1 MKKKTEELLRLIPDE
16 GFIKITR
23 DGEGK
28 ALSRQQKS
36 ALIRKGNEL
45 YNQGKYELAK
55 RIFITTGYS
64 DGLLRL
70 GDFYY
75 KKQQI
80 LEAFRM
86 YCLAPSKSKVEYMIE
101 SMAYVVKNW
110 LSEEQEKKG

>member
-16 GFIKITR
+16 GFIKLTR

-28 ALSRQQKS
+28 SLSRQQKT

-64 DGLLRL
+64 DGMLRL
-70 GDFYY
+70 GDLYY

-86 YCLAPSKSKVEYMIE
+86 YCLAPSKGKVDTMVEN
-101 SMAYVVKNW
+101 MAYVIKHW
-110 LSEEQEKKG
+110 LTEE

>member
-1 MKKKTEELLRLIPDE
+1 MEKKAEDLLRLIPDY

-23 DGEGK
+23 VGDAK
-28 ALSRQQKS
+28 WLSRKQKT

-45 YNQGKYELAK
+45 FNQGKYELAK

-70 GDFYY
+70 GDLYY
-75 KKQQI
+75 KRQQM

-86 YCLAPSKSKVEYMIE
+86 YCLAPSKGKVDTMIE
-101 SMAYVVKNW
+101 SMAYIIKNW
-110 LSEEQEKKG
+110 LSEA

>member
-1 MKKKTEELLRLIPDE
+1 MKKKTEELLRMIPKE

-23 DGEGK
+23 GGGGRSLTGE
-28 ALSRQQKS
+28 QKT

-55 RIFITTGYS
+55 RIFVTTGYS

-70 GDFYY
+70 GDLYY
-75 KKQQI
+75 KRKQI

-86 YCLAPSKSKVEYMIE
+86 YCLAPSKRKVDAMIE
-101 SMAYVVKNW
+101 NMAYIVKNW
-110 LSEEQEKKG
+110 LREDKKG

>member
-1 MKKKTEELLRLIPDE
+1 MEKKTEELLRLIPDE
-16 GFIKITR
+16 GFIKLTR

-28 ALSRQQKS
+28 ALSKQQKI

-64 DGLLRL
+64 DGLIRL
-70 GDFYY
+70 GDLYY

-86 YCLAPSKSKVEYMIE
+86 YCLAPSKGKVNTMIE
-101 SMAYVVKNW
+101 SMAYIVKNW
-110 LSEEQEKKG
+110 LTEDQK

>member
-1 MKKKTEELLRLIPDE
+1 MEKKTEELLRLIPDE
-16 GFIKITR
+16 GFIKLTR

-28 ALSRQQKS
+28 ALSKQQKI

-64 DGLLRL
+64 DGLIRL
-70 GDFYY
+70 GDLYY

-86 YCLAPSKSKVEYMIE
+86 YCLAPSKGKVNTMIE
-101 SMAYVVKNW
+101 SMAYIVKNW
-110 LSEEQEKKG
+110 LTED

>member
-1 MKKKTEELLRLIPDE
+1 MNKKEKELLQLIPDE

-23 DGEGK
+23 DGDSK
-28 ALSRQQKS
+28 SLSRQQKA

-70 GDFYY
+70 GDLYY
-75 KKQQI
+75 KRQQI

-86 YCLAPSKSKVEYMIE
+86 YCLAPNKRKVDFMIE
-101 SMAYVVKNW
+101 SMAYIVKNW
-110 LSEEQEKKG
+110 LSEAKKG